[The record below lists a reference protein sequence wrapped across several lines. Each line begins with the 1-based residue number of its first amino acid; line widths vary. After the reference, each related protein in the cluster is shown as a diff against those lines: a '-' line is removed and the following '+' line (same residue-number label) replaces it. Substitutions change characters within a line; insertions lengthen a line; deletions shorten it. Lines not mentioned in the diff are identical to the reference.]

1 MYSELV
7 KINISIC
14 EHGKCNFITIDNI
27 KKDVLLNNTYNNLSE
42 DDYNS
47 FLSTFL
53 RIIRHWSNSKN
64 MKERDIII
72 KIKIFEKNNQEDIF
86 IDGKLPNNYDSFL
99 DLINKL
105 KTR

>member
-14 EHGKCNFITIDNI
+14 EHGKLNLIIIDNI
-27 KKDVLLNNTYNNLSE
+27 KKDVSLDNVYSNLSE
-42 DDYNS
+42 DDYND
-47 FLSTFL
+47 FLSAFL
-53 RIIRHWSNSKN
+53 RIIRNWSNSKN

-72 KIKIFEKNNQEDIF
+72 KIKIFEKNNQEEIL
-86 IDGKLPNNYDSFL
+86 IDNKLPNNYDSFL